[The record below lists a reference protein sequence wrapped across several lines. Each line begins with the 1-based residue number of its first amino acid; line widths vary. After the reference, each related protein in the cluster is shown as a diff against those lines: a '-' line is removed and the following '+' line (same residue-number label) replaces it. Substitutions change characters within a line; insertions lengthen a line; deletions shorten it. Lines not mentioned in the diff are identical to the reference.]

1 MSEPFVGTTQV
12 AEHVTSLRL
21 LRPPHN
27 YFSTE
32 MISEIADA
40 LEHLD
45 EDDSCR

>member
-1 MSEPFVGTTQV
+1 MSDPFVGV
-12 AEHVTSLRL
+12 AQAAEYVASVRL

-40 LEHLD
+40 LE
-45 EDDSCR
+45 